1 MRLRGWCVA
10 PSQEAMGR
18 CASRLTVALPGGGAA
33 EHGGELRGHVR
44 SIAEVE
50 SGRRVARVGRLLVRA
65 PRKVGATG
73 GEILVKFYLG
83 RRNALRRV
91 GRRAMANV

>member
-1 MRLRGWCVA
+1 MVCGTRAGNPGTAREPRGGAAA
-10 PSQEAMGR
+10 P
-18 CASRLTVALPGGGAA
+18 LTAALPGGGAA

-65 PRKVGATG
+65 ARKVGGKKGRGALIRG
-73 GEILVKFYLG
+73 G
-83 RRNALRRV
+83 R
-91 GRRAMANV
+91 